1 MAGRNGRSVV
11 PMWGNHARGL
21 GDSVPRP
28 GQRMLGRSLRHRG
41 TTGTLPV
48 YTEGYIMGYTATGN
62 GLTLNERRALCGSIE
77 LAGGRANVGGARNRF
92 ASVVYYA
99 TGMEEEYAWETIER
113 LRGLN

>member
-1 MAGRNGRSVV
+1 
-11 PMWGNHARGL
+11 
-21 GDSVPRP
+21 
-28 GQRMLGRSLRHRG
+28 MLGRSLRHRG

-77 LAGGRANVGGARNRF
+77 LAAGPAHVGGARNRF

-99 TGMEEEYAWETIER
+99 TGTEEEYAWETIER